1 MANFLKPQN
10 RILFWRYINA
20 ILLFIALSAPNFNT
34 SIAGEINPLELVLGS
49 WITSSIDKT
58 SMIFLLLLSSGP
70 FFMGIYAITN
80 LTYAFAQK
88 LNKYWLFI
96 SLIVSLVW
104 MLLLTIEINFEW
116 YGGLSRTLWGF
127 WLIWLALI
135 SSVVLEYRST
145 RIKFNEN

>member
-1 MANFLKPQN
+1 MADFLKPKN
-10 RILFWRYINA
+10 RVLFWRYINA
-20 ILLFIALSAPNFNT
+20 IMLLIALSIPNFDT
-34 SIAGEINPLELVLGS
+34 SIAGKINPLQLVFGS
-49 WITSSIDKT
+49 WITSSIP
-58 SMIFLLLLSSGP
+58 IVFLLLLGSGP

-127 WLIWLALI
+127 WLGTDIHRKPTKLSMLL
-135 SSVVLEYRST
+135 VPVRVDST
-145 RIKFNEN
+145 IR